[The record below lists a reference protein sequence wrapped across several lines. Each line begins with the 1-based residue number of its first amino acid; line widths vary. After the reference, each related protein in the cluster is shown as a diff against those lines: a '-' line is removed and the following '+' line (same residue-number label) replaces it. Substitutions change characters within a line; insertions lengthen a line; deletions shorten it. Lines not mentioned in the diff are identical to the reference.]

1 MSFSRDFRSSPFA
14 TGAQSATVDAGLR
27 AYMLRVY
34 NWMASGL
41 LLTALVAYLIA
52 EIPSVRSLFFHVQ
65 GYQVAPTG
73 LGWLAMIAPLGF
85 VMVMSF
91 GVNRLSRSAVQT
103 LFWLFCAV
111 MGASLSSILLLY
123 TGVSVARVFL
133 VTSATFGA
141 TSLWAYTTGANL
153 IRFQSFLM
161 MGLIGL
167 LIAGLVNMFL
177 GSPALYFIYSV
188 VGVFLFIGLTAFD
201 TQRIKVTYP
210 QFAYYEGPDGA
221 AKRSVYDALNLY
233 LNFINLFQ
241 FMLQFMGTRNSNSE

>member
-1 MSFSRDFRSSPFA
+1 MSFSRDFQSSPFA
-14 TGAQSATVDAGLR
+14 TGAQSSAIDAGMR

-52 EIPSVRSLFFHVQ
+52 NTSVRNAFFHVQ
-65 GYQVAPTG
+65 GYNVAPTG

-91 GVNRLSRSAVQT
+91 GVNRLSRPAVQG
-103 LFWLFCAV
+103 LFWAFCGV

-133 VTSATFGA
+133 VTAITFGA
-141 TSLWAYTTGANL
+141 TSLWGYTTGANL
-153 IRFQSFLM
+153 MRFQSFLM
-161 MGLIGL
+161 MGLFGL
-167 LIAGLVNMFL
+167 VIAGLVNMFL
-177 GSPALYFIYSV
+177 ASPAVYFIYSV

-201 TQRIKVTYP
+201 TQRIKATYP
-210 QFAYYEGPDGA
+210 QFAMYEGPEGA
-221 AKRSVYDALNLY
+221 AKRAVYDALGLY

-241 FMLQFMGTRNSNSE
+241 FMLQFMGTRNNNQ